1 MTVLIHGLKSVIQIE
16 FKMQLKNLKSIIY
29 ALCLVFIS
37 TKITA
42 QTSLTDAY
50 FPSANDSLQTAVALP
65 QYTRSLRLSAAS
77 TTAQRWDFSF
87 LRSAANSTA
96 KTTERY
102 LSATDTALLR
112 QFPTAKLMRDIGGGQ
127 LAAYNK
133 TTTRFDLL
141 GYKNINLGAVQL
153 PLVAKFLQPVLE
165 RRAPLNFNTTNRNQS
180 NFVVAF
186 SSDIIPDTLLSLLP
200 IRPDSIRVRFQ
211 TDRQDKTDA
220 FGTLLIPG
228 GSYEVLRER
237 RYEVTDTKIEARIN
251 PLPWLDITSLI
262 LTGQQ
267 RPRDTTIRY
276 YFWSNLSKEPIAVL
290 TTNDV
295 DSITSAEYKYLKINT
310 SVKNATDTEGV
321 FSLFIFPNP
330 TTNEAFFDVKINHST
345 ASFSLNISD
354 NLGKNI
360 VQKSFKN
367 EKEQRVRVDVSSFS
381 SGIYWAHLMDE
392 NGNIL
397 AVKSFM
403 KN

>member
-1 MTVLIHGLKSVIQIE
+1 MY
-16 FKMQLKNLKSIIY
+16 LKNVQSIIY
-29 ALCLVFIS
+29 ALFVICIS
-37 TKITA
+37 TNISA
-42 QTSLTDAY
+42 QTNLTDAY

-65 QYTRSLRLSAAS
+65 QYTRSLRLSATA

-133 TTTRFDLL
+133 TATRFDLL
-141 GYKNINLGAVQL
+141 GYKNINLAAIQL
-153 PLVAKFLQPVLE
+153 PLVARFLQPVLE

-211 TDRQDKTDA
+211 TDRQDRTDA

-295 DSITSAEYKYLKINT
+295 DSITLAEYKYLKINT
-310 SVKNATDTEGV
+310 SVKSASDTEGV
-321 FSLFIFPNP
+321 SYLSIFPNP
-330 TTNEAFFDVKINHST
+330 TTNEAFFDVKISSSSS
-345 ASFSLNISD
+345 SFSLTISD

-367 EKEQRVRVDVSSFS
+367 EKEQRLRVDVTSFS
-381 SGIYWAHLMDE
+381 SGIYWARLIDE
-392 NGNIL
+392 NGDVLITKPF
-397 AVKSFM
+397 VK
-403 KN
+403 N

>member
-1 MTVLIHGLKSVIQIE
+1 MHV
-16 FKMQLKNLKSIIY
+16 KNLLSISY

-50 FPSANDSLQTAVALP
+50 FPSANDSLQMSVALP
-65 QYTRSLRLSAAS
+65 QYTRSLRLSAAA

-102 LSATDTALLR
+102 LSVTDTALLR

-165 RRAPLNFNTTNRNQS
+165 RRAPLNFNTINRNQS

-276 YFWSNLSKEPIAVL
+276 YFWSNLSKEPIAIL

-310 SVKNATDTEGV
+310 SVKNTSDTEGV
-321 FSLFIFPNP
+321 SSLLIFPNP
-330 TTNEAFFDVKINHST
+330 TTNEAFFDVKISSSS

-354 NLGKNI
+354 NLGKSI

-367 EKEQRVRVDVSSFS
+367 EKEQRIRVDVSSFS
-381 SGIYWAHLMDE
+381 NGIYWARLMDE
-392 NGNIL
+392 NGDIL
-397 AVKSFM
+397 AVKSFV